1 MSARRDLMDRTRLLM
16 ALGLSMVVLM
26 SWPLAMRYLAPR
38 ALEEPVQLDE
48 PLPQQA
54 AENSQTAPA
63 GTIKRITPT
72 PPAAQP
78 QQQSRTTQVGQRDL
92 TIAFVDGNSEY
103 WRATISNRGVVATSW
118 KLSRYKENGEE
129 RTITGADGNPLQL
142 IPQHI
147 PEALSP
153 PLSLRTPWSP
163 QIGQQLN
170 ESNFE
175 IEGVNPNENEVTLGP
190 NDSRTITFKYSS
202 PSVTARKS
210 FTFRGGT
217 FVFDVAAEVF
227 SGGSQQAVEIVLG
240 PRMGDQS
247 DRQTGSYTTPP
258 SVVAYTREGE
268 RQQIAGAMVTA
279 PFATIK
285 AVDHDGNQIELDKP
299 LAEGATQVKIT
310 ADKGAT
316 FIGYA
321 NVTNRAANGLRLTL
335 DSLPQGTS
343 PGNGLS
349 QGTDTLRHSYAW
361 AGVSD
366 HYFAML
372 AVPDPSQAIPQ
383 VTLTNIQIKEGET
396 PLDYPSAAILVDSSS
411 PIHIFVG
418 PKDRELLA
426 SVGHELGANLSAL
439 IDYGMF
445 SFAVK
450 PLIPALAWGLNTFR
464 KLFGNYGWA
473 IVAVTVLINL
483 ALSPLRFYSSKKMKK
498 AAKHQPRMKELQD
511 RMKKLKENPKKN
523 ERELQDLQQEQLA
536 LMKEANPLG
545 GCMPLLLQMP
555 IFWAVYMYL
564 GSSLDVRHAPWVLW
578 IHDLSTPDPLKI
590 LPIIMCV
597 TMIASTKL
605 TPQPA
610 SADPSMKMQR
620 VMMTWLM
627 PIMLTWLF
635 FFSAPS
641 GLVLYWMVSNI
652 VGVLIQLWINRM
664 TADLTAEIAAASAG
678 SGGGKASSRAAD
690 KQGAAKR
697 PKDKG
702 GKRRTEGRGGAEEVA

>member
-1 MSARRDLMDRTRLLM
+1 MILMDRTRLLM

-26 SWPLAMRYLAPR
+26 SWPLVMRYLAPH
-38 ALEEPVQLDE
+38 ALEEPVQLEE

-54 AENSQTAPA
+54 AENLQPAATA
-63 GTIKRITPT
+63 GTIKQTPT
-72 PPAAQP
+72 PAAPQP
-78 QQQSRTTQVGQRDL
+78 QQQARTTQVPERKL
-92 TIAFVDGNSEY
+92 NISFVDGNSEY
-103 WRATISNRGVVATSW
+103 WSATISNRGVVATSW
-118 KLSRYKENGEE
+118 VLSRYKENGEE

-153 PLSLRTPWSP
+153 PLSLRTPWAP
-163 QIGQQLN
+163 EIGQQL
-170 ESNFE
+170 SQANFE
-175 IEGVNPNENEVTLGP
+175 IEGVNPNENDVTLGP
-190 NDSRTITFKYSS
+190 NESRTITFKYSS
-202 PSVTARKS
+202 PPVTARKS
-210 FTFRGGT
+210 FTFRGGS
-217 FVFDVAAEVF
+217 FVFEVSAEVIA
-227 SGGSQQAVEIVLG
+227 GGSQQAVEIVLG
-240 PRMGDQS
+240 PRIGDQS

-268 RQQIAGAMVTA
+268 RQQILGAMVTP

-285 AVDHDGNQIELDKP
+285 AIDHDAKQIELDKP
-299 LAEGATQVKIT
+299 LAEGVTQVKLT
-310 ADKGAT
+310 ADSGMA

-321 NVTNRAANGLRLTL
+321 NVTNRAADGLRLTL

-343 PGNGLS
+343 AGNGVS
-349 QGTDTLRHSYAW
+349 QGTDTLRHSYGW

-372 AVPDPSQAIPQ
+372 AVPNPSQPIPQ
-383 VTLTNIQIKEGET
+383 ITLTNIQIKEGET
-396 PLDYPSAAILVDSSS
+396 PLDYPSAAIPVNSTS
-411 PIHIFVG
+411 PTRILVG

-426 SVGHELGANLSAL
+426 SVGNELGANLDAL

-450 PLIPALAWGLNTFR
+450 PLIPALAWGLNSFR

-555 IFWAVYMYL
+555 IFWAVYLYL

-578 IHDLSTPDPLKI
+578 IRDLSTPDPVKI
-590 LPIIMCV
+590 LPIVMCV

-620 VMMTWLM
+620 IMMTWLM

-641 GLVLYWMVSNI
+641 GLVLYWMVSNL

-664 TADLTAEIAAASAG
+664 TADLTAEIAAATAG
-678 SGGGKASSRAAD
+678 TGGKGSRGAD
-690 KQGAAKR
+690 KQAPPKR
-697 PKDKG
+697 PKDKS
-702 GKRRTEGRGGAEEVA
+702 GKRRQEGRGGAEEVA